1 MSRNGSGG
9 YTPPSNSW
17 FPAVNGVTAATAD
30 WNATLSDIA
39 AAIQQSI
46 SADGQT
52 PITGNLQMGGNK
64 LTGLAAGSGTGQSIR
79 YEQLFSQGTLTDIA
93 SAATTDIGS
102 PLSNFL
108 RVTGTTGITSFGTN
122 YNGPRFLIFAGA
134 VLLTHSATLVLP
146 GAANITTA
154 ANDALIAVPISGGW
168 QVVAYQKADGSA
180 LASTLLIPAT
190 TSGSG
195 TAYTIT
201 PSPAIAAY
209 AANQTYWVTFHAV
222 SGATPTLQ
230 ISGIAT
236 PPNLVKQ
243 DVTGA
248 YVNIQAGDIPLNHRS
263 RVTLISTTQ
272 ALVEELPPTVNQIQP
287 VTGTV
292 AGNALTVGL
301 NATVLEFRSATLTT
315 GVPNKRPVPTAISL
329 VVPNT
334 ATLGTV
340 GGVASRIMIVAI
352 DNAGTVELA
361 VVNSVGG
368 AQLNETGVINTT
380 AISGAS
386 TSASVFY
393 STTARTGVPYRVVGY
408 VESTQAT
415 AGTWASTPTLVQGA
429 GGSTLN
435 SQITLGTAVNTTSGA
450 AIDFTGI
457 PSWAKR
463 ITLTF
468 DNVRTSGSSPV
479 IVQLGS
485 GSIQSTGYLGSGS
498 NAGNGATWT
507 IAAFTTGLAT
517 SVDSNAGR
525 ARYGMMTIVT
535 QGSNKWSS
543 NCMLSV
549 ASGSEISTGASGVTL
564 SGALDR
570 IRLTTVG
577 GIDTFNLGSV
587 NILYEG

>member
-30 WNATLSDIA
+30 WNATLTDIA

-64 LTGLAAGSGTGQSIR
+64 LTGLAAGSGTGQSLR

-93 SAATTDIGS
+93 SSATVDIGGQ
-102 PLSNFL
+102 LTNFL

-146 GAANITTA
+146 SAANITTA

-230 ISGIAT
+230 ISGVAT

-340 GGVASRIMIVAI
+340 SGVASRIAVIAI
-352 DNAGTVELA
+352 DNAGTIELA
-361 VVNSVGG
+361 VVNYAGTNVLDESG
-368 AQLNETGVINTT
+368 LISTT
-380 AISGAS
+380 AISGAA
-386 TSASVFY
+386 TSANVFY
-393 STTARTGVPYRVVGY
+393 STTARTSVPYRVVGF
-408 VESTQAT
+408 VDSTQAT
-415 AGTWASTPTLVQGA
+415 AGTWASTPTLVQGIGGLTLVRQNVLSSMVRVDTVSGYGSTNTKIA
-429 GGSTLN
+429 RFTNTITNQGSDITYADSATLGGSFTIN
-435 SQITLGTAVNTTSGA
+435 VAGVYAVTAFYSGA
-450 AIDFTGI
+450 AGFNAGI
-457 PSWAKR
+457 SLNTTVPTTNIYSIPKAEM
-463 ITLTF
+463 IAAAQ
-468 DNVRTSGSSPV
+468 SPV
-479 IVQLGS
+479 NEYATTMSQ
-485 GSIQSTGYLGSGS
+485 TMYL
-498 NAGNGATWT
+498 
-507 IAAFTTGLAT
+507 AA
-517 SVDSNAGR
+517 
-525 ARYGMMTIVT
+525 
-535 QGSNKWSS
+535 
-543 NCMLSV
+543 
-549 ASGSEISTGASGVTL
+549 
-564 SGALDR
+564 
-570 IRLTTVG
+570 
-577 GIDTFNLGSV
+577 GSV
-587 NILYEG
+587 LRFHTAGVAFGSVIPAQMTVQRVA